1 MKTLHVLKARW
12 LLLAMAAVTILGETI
27 AWQATRSFG
36 VRFAP
41 AAIAAICVGL
51 TAVVAAWLYDGHD

>member
-12 LLLAMAAVTILGETI
+12 LLLAMVAVTTLGEII

-41 AAIAAICVGL
+41 AAVAAVCVGL
-51 TAVVAAWLYDGHD
+51 TAAVVAWLYDGHD